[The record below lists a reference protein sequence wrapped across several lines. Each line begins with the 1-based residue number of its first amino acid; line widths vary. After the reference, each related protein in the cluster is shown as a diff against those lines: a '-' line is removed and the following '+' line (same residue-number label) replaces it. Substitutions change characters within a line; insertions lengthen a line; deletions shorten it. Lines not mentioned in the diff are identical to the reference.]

1 MVRLLS
7 LFPQTPSLHRNGW
20 CWTPVSSSISEKT
33 AVSKLHVY
41 FQFRAYA
48 HRRILEHHALWGK
61 GQSSGVPC
69 RLWTN
74 ISRCLWS
81 RSGSY
86 VSLIDTVIYLV
97 VFRRLSIGN
106 HSRGET
112 HLCRV
117 ISGSDLSFTVEMQHG
132 YAILWVLDSKK
143 FAPAY
148 WTFVIN

>member
-61 GQSSGVPC
+61 GQSSGVPADSEQ
-69 RLWTN
+69 
-74 ISRCLWS
+74 ISLGAC
-81 RSGSY
+81 GPGQAAM
-86 VSLIDTVIYLV
+86 
-97 VFRRLSIGN
+97 F
-106 HSRGET
+106 H
-112 HLCRV
+112 
-117 ISGSDLSFTVEMQHG
+117 
-132 YAILWVLDSKK
+132 
-143 FAPAY
+143 
-148 WTFVIN
+148 